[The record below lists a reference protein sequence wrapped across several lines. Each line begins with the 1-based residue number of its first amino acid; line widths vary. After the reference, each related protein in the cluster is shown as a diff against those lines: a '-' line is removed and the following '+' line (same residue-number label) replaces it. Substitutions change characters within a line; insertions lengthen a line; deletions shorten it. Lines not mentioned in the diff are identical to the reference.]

1 LTTDASVHDSQTP
14 DGLLDSAYSGK
25 KQEETIKKYQM
36 NNKIHEKGTRNNPL
50 TEAQKESNRKKSKT
64 RARVEHVFGFI
75 EGSMN
80 RLQLNCIGLKR
91 ASVLASLIILT
102 NNMFRYEQLTRL
114 HGIIISNY

>member
-1 LTTDASVHDSQTP
+1 
-14 DGLLDSAYSGK
+14 
-25 KQEETIKKYQM
+25 M

-80 RLQLNCIGLKR
+80 RLQLNCIGIKR
-91 ASVLASLIILT
+91 ASAMVSLINLTYNRDYKQGCNSACNRLFVLCNRNILKLPPYIT
-102 NNMFRYEQLTRL
+102 PLDR
-114 HGIIISNY
+114 